1 MFSSRRLALS
11 LVLAVSTLQ
20 SACGLLRKASDDVTG
35 GSGGIGDRERANY
48 AAWKANPRKACS
60 TAAAFEGKTDGEN
73 VGIDAQTFLQQT
85 GGSLAVRDAAG
96 GFLLLGS
103 GYDLTGYT
111 RSSLGRQLTVNGG
124 KKAFEAEMERQGSRC
139 VVKLDGKQVYETE
152 ILASVPVLAFGRGA
166 IAAPVTTPA
175 YIRTQAWGLE
185 SHGLL
190 EAVFGGSVR
199 AAELDAELVALLP
212 FTATWSKAERERLF
226 PVQRLGGRHVAF
238 FPPEAGLV
246 PFNSEHPALTGV
258 EASWT
263 ALAQATGE
271 TSFELYVTPPLFA
284 RDGFGNKADTGLWH
298 LAATVAWE
306 TPSGSSLPNYKLTS
320 LTLADAVPFD
330 GARMAACMQQ
340 RQTAFASTGL
350 YGTDAY
356 SPHFD
361 GVIGA
366 CAALAADSDRAL
378 YEIPEARALVT
389 LHFSGVT
396 GKPGVGYGGW
406 DGGLAALARQAVAR
420 NEGVAAALD
429 PTGASPLIAH
439 LDRYAQAIVAGT
451 AERPTLLEKTAT
463 YVDTFGLT
471 WALRGEDVDVALID
485 RFLAAFERAMLP
497 FPESVDAW
505 VSDVASKPTAP
516 EQATRADYALALT
529 DETIAAVLELRRV
542 ALAAG
547 LDGAFANAK
556 LDDVIQA
563 ATPVDALL
571 PTWSLTIAALAD
583 FKKRDLLRAEG
594 ESQFSFESN
603 FLDLA
608 GRGIKEDWVE
618 ADLVNV
624 ETIAAVASYDE
635 FCKLHADVSTLFA
648 CKNASAFTREAKGF
662 LAPERAAAYVALAG
676 ELGQTL
682 KGLEGGS
689 DWSLKLD
696 LIRSFFEPVWKSC
709 DAGGI
714 NANRE
719 TLKGLLTQRK
729 NAETFARFELDR
741 KISDLLDACR

>member
-1 MFSSRRLALS
+1 MFRCRRLALT
-11 LVLAVSTLQ
+11 LVFAVSTFQ
-20 SACGLLRKASDDVTG
+20 SACGLLRKEANDVTG
-35 GSGGIGDRERANY
+35 GAGGIGARERANY
-48 AAWKANPRKACS
+48 ASWKANPRKACT
-60 TAAAFEGKTDGEN
+60 TAAAFEGKTEGED
-73 VGIDAQTFLQQT
+73 VGLDAQVFLQQT
-85 GGSLAVRDAAG
+85 SGSLAVRDAAG

-103 GYDLTGYT
+103 GYGLTGTT
-111 RSSLGRQLTVNGG
+111 RSSLGRQLTVNGD
-124 KKAFEAEMERQGSRC
+124 KKAFEAEMERQGSNC
-139 VVKLDGKQVYETE
+139 IVKLDGKQVYETE
-152 ILASVPVLAFGRGA
+152 ILASVPVLAFGRGP

-175 YIRTQAWGLE
+175 YIRTQAWGVE

-190 EAVFGGSVR
+190 EAVFGGAVR

-212 FTATWSKAERERLF
+212 FTASWPKSERARLF
-226 PVQRLGGRHVAF
+226 PAERLGGRHVAF

-246 PFNSEHPALTGV
+246 PFNSEHPALTGA

-263 ALAQATGE
+263 ALGQSTGE
-271 TSFELYVTPPLFA
+271 ASFEVYVTPPLFA
-284 RDGFGNKADTGLWH
+284 REGFGNKADTGLWH
-298 LAATVAWE
+298 LAVTVTWE
-306 TPSGSSLPNYKLTS
+306 TPSGTSLPNYKLTS
-320 LTLADAVPFD
+320 LTLADPVPFD

-340 RQTAFASTGL
+340 RQNAFAFTGL
-350 YGTDAY
+350 YGNDAY

-361 GVIGA
+361 GVVGA

-378 YEIPEARALVT
+378 YDIPEARALVT
-389 LHFSGVT
+389 AHFSGVT
-396 GKPGVGYGGW
+396 GKAGVGYGGW
-406 DGGLAALARQAVAR
+406 EGGLAALARQAVAR
-420 NEGVAAALD
+420 NEGVAAMLD
-429 PTGASPLIAH
+429 PVGASPLIAH

-451 AERPTLLEKTAT
+451 AARPTLREKTAG

-471 WALRGEDVDVALID
+471 WALRGEEVDLALLD

-505 VSDVASKPTAP
+505 MGDIRSKPNAP

-529 DETIAAVLELRRV
+529 DETIGAVLELRRV

-547 LDGAFANAK
+547 LDGALADLK

-571 PTWSLTIAALAD
+571 PAWSLTIAALTD

-594 ESQFSFESN
+594 ERQFSFESN

-608 GRGIKEDWVE
+608 RRGIKEDWVE

-624 ETIAAVASYDE
+624 ETIASVASHDE
-635 FCKLHADVSTLFA
+635 FCKRSSDVSTLFA
-648 CKNASAFTREAKGF
+648 CKNAAAFTREAKGF

-676 ELGQTL
+676 EMSQIL
-682 KGLEGGS
+682 KGLTDSS
-689 DWSLKLD
+689 DWSLKID
-696 LIRSFFEPVWKSC
+696 LVRSFFEPVWKSC

-719 TLKGLLTQRK
+719 TLKGLLAQRAK
-729 NAETFARFELDR
+729 AETFARFELDR